1 MMEEILKLTCSLLY
15 SQMSFLFMEFG
26 ASLQFV
32 LQSFMQLHYVK
43 KRDMARAG
51 RKEKEKKKKGK
62 GGGED
67 IDFI

>member
-1 MMEEILKLTCSLLY
+1 
-15 SQMSFLFMEFG
+15 MSFLFMEFG
-26 ASLQFV
+26 ASLQSV